1 MVKREVWSQRTVKLD
16 LGIVEGD
23 EITVELELGVAPT
36 DQGF

>member
-1 MVKREVWSQRTVKLD
+1 MWSQRTVKLD

-23 EITVELELGVAPT
+23 ERTVELELGVAPT